1 MHEPSLQGKSHV
13 ISKQLV
19 WDAWLRVKENGGAAG
34 PDGVTVEQFE
44 ANVQDRL
51 YVLWNRMSSGS
62 YFPGSV
68 RAVEIPKRGKE
79 GVRVLGV
86 PNVVDRVAQTVIRM
100 VLEPVVDREFHP
112 DSYGYRPGRSPHDAL
127 RVCRE
132 RCWRRDWVVDLDV
145 KAFFDTVPWDRML
158 RAVAHHTDQKWILL
172 YVERCLKS
180 PMQKADGALVER
192 TMGTPQGGPLSPL
205 LANLYLHWGLD
216 SWMTREFPGMPFE
229 RFADD
234 VVIHC
239 ASEQQARDV
248 RDAVARRLTDVG
260 LEIHPDKTRIV
271 YCKDSNRTGEYENTS
286 FTFLSYT
293 FRPRK
298 AWNKNRKVA
307 FTSFQPAASGEKV
320 TEFSRRMHDE
330 RLHRRT
336 SQTLNHLAASINP
349 EVRGWLAYFTVF
361 YSTAV
366 IPLCERI
373 DRHLI
378 RWAKRK
384 YKRLRNSNRKAREW
398 LKRVRSR
405 DPDLFAHWK
414 LRY

>member
-1 MHEPSLQGKSHV
+1 MHEPSLQGKSHD
-13 ISKQLV
+13 IPKRLV
-19 WDAWLRVKENGGAAG
+19 WCAWLRVEENGGAAG
-34 PDGVTVEQFE
+34 PDGVTIEQFQGK
-44 ANVQDRL
+44 VQDNL
-51 YVLWNRMSSGS
+51 YKLWNRMSSGS
-62 YFPGSV
+62 YFPGPV
-68 RAVEIPKRGKE
+68 RAVEIPKKG
-79 GVRVLGV
+79 GVRVLGI
-86 PNVVDRVAQTVIRM
+86 PNVIDRVAQTVIRM
-100 VLEPVVDREFHP
+100 ALEPVVDKVFHP
-112 DSYGYRPGRSPHDAL
+112 DSYGYRPCRSPHDAL

-132 RCWRRDWVVDLDV
+132 RCWASDWVVDLDV
-145 KAFFDTVPWDRML
+145 KAFFDTVPWDLML

-180 PMQKADGALVER
+180 PMLKADGTLAER
-192 TMGTPQGGPLSPL
+192 TTGTPQGGPLSPL
-205 LANLYLHWGLD
+205 LANLFLHWGLD
-216 SWMTREFPGMPFE
+216 SWMTREFPGVPFE

-248 RDAVARRLTDVG
+248 RDAVARRLADVG
-260 LEIHPDKTRIV
+260 LEIHPGKTKIV
-271 YCKDSNRTGEYENTS
+271 YCKDSNRTGEHENTS

-293 FRPRK
+293 FRPRE
-298 AWNKNRKVA
+298 AWNKKRQMS
-307 FTSFQPAASGEKV
+307 FTSFQPAASRERI

-336 SQTLNHLAASINP
+336 SQTLNDLAADINP
-349 EVRGWLAYFTVF
+349 VVAGWLTYFTVF

-373 DRHLI
+373 DRQLV
-378 RWAKRK
+378 RWASRK
-384 YKRLRNSNRKAREW
+384 YRRLKGSDRKTRAW
-398 LKRVRSR
+398 LMGIRAR